1 MTTYDKLLE
10 IRQNKRAG
18 FLILIDP
25 DKFDFEN
32 SDKFF
37 EICKHSEVD
46 AFLIG
51 GSLLQNQRINEII
64 TIVKSKISIP
74 AILFP
79 GSINQVVPAAD
90 AILFLSLIS
99 GRNSEHLIGKHIL
112 AAPLINYHKLEA
124 ISTGYILIESGQ
136 TTTAEYMSGTKPI
149 PYNKPEIATATAL
162 AGEFLGMKMIYLEA
176 GSGAE
181 YSVSNKMIK
190 SVKSVVKIPIIVG
203 GGIRDAST
211 ANEKVQA
218 GADFIVIGNH
228 FENQLNWIE
237 IKEFGEA
244 IHNG

>member
-136 TTTAEYMSGTKPI
+136 TT
-149 PYNKPEIATATAL
+149 YNKPEIATATAL